1 MKLFD
6 PTPTST
12 DLDSRGLTAALQAL
26 LGIICCFFCVGFAIE
41 SLGWIS
47 GATPEPDQVTLPGRG
62 GSETSEYTPD
72 TGWFIFLSSITLGV
86 LFAAVTLALLRRA
99 VSAFK
104 NTSKKAKL
112 REQQQRRALRNRRK
126 KGSARPV
133 TKRGR
138 P

>member
-26 LGIICCFFCVGFAIE
+26 LGIIFFCLGFAIE

-47 GATPEPDQVTLPGRG
+47 GATPEPDEITLPGRG
-62 GSETSEYTPD
+62 GSETSEYTPS

-104 NTSKKAKL
+104 STSKKAKL
-112 REQQQRRALRNRRK
+112 RKRQQRRALRNRRK
-126 KGSARPV
+126 KGSAKPV
-133 TKRGR
+133 TTKRGR